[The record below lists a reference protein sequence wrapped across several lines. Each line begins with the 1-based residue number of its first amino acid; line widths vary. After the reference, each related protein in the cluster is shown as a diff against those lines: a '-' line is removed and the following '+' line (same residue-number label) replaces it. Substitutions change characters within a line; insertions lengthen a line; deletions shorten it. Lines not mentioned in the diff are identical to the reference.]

1 MSTVIY
7 YFTGTGNSLVI
18 AKKIATALGETELVP
33 VASFCDTTGHITPG
47 AERVG
52 IVFPVYFIGLPA
64 MLASFASRLRFR
76 NEKYIFAVCTFGG
89 TGAAPALQQLNGI
102 LRQNTSRGLD
112 AGFKVK
118 MPGNYILMYESP
130 KGEKRAKMLATADKD
145 IARVAEAA
153 LQCQKA
159 KLPRSFFGEILH
171 ILFYHRFFIR
181 VHGEDQKFT
190 VSERCNSCG
199 TCVAVCPAKNIEL
212 FQNKPVF
219 QHRCELCCGC
229 IHNCPVQAI
238 QVGKKT
244 ERWQRYRNPD
254 VTVAELKLREKF

>member
-7 YFTGTGNSLVI
+7 YFTGTGNSLSV
-18 AKKIATALGETELVP
+18 AKKIAATLGETELVP
-33 VASFCDTTGHITPG
+33 VASFYDTTGDITPG
-47 AERVG
+47 VERIG

-64 MLASFASRLRFR
+64 MVASFVSRLRFR

-102 LRQNTSRGLD
+102 LQQNTSHGLD
-112 AGFKVK
+112 AGFMVK

-130 KGEKRAKMLATADKD
+130 KGEKRAKKLVTADNE
-145 IARVAEAA
+145 IARIAEAA
-153 LQCQKA
+153 LQCRKA
-159 KLPRSFFGEILH
+159 KLPYSFFGEILH
-171 ILFYHRFFIR
+171 ILFYHRFLSR

-190 VSERCNSCG
+190 VSEKCTSCG
-199 TCVAVCPAKNIEL
+199 TCAAVCPANNIKIV
-212 FQNKPVF
+212 QKKPVF

-238 QVGKKT
+238 QVGIKT
-244 ERWQRYRNPD
+244 EGWQRYRNPD
-254 VTVAELKLREKF
+254 VTVSELKLRELS